1 MKSMRIVFLELGE
14 IITTLDLEIFKINSL
29 ALTRCVTTV
38 SILLVRK
45 ANAKGSVSGFEIAT
59 PSKGGGS
66 DKHLAVN

>member
-1 MKSMRIVFLELGE
+1 MCFIHFLFLFDGC
-14 IITTLDLEIFKINSL
+14 DK
-29 ALTRCVTTV
+29 TTV

-45 ANAKGSVSGFEIAT
+45 ANAKGSVSDFEIAP

>member
-1 MKSMRIVFLELGE
+1 MWQRSL
-14 IITTLDLEIFKINSL
+14 ITI
-29 ALTRCVTTV
+29 

-45 ANAKGSVSGFEIAT
+45 AKAKGSVSGFENAP